1 MKLLVFLFAFAASGL
16 HAASAETVFACKSTT
31 IDIIY
36 IITISADSTKAAVRT
51 TNPMARCV
59 FDNTCP
65 AVTFGSKKLDTA
77 KYELTHDDG
86 YTTTAFAIDLD
97 RLAYTR
103 TLSHKIAS
111 PNTRIVGSNSAGTE
125 VHKGPCVRMSAAE
138 HPAYFK

>member
-1 MKLLVFLFAFAASGL
+1 MKLFVVLFAFAASGL
-16 HAASAETVFACKSTT
+16 QAAGAETVFACKSTT
-31 IDIIY
+31 MDIIY
-36 IITISADSTKAAVRT
+36 IITIPAGSETAAVRT

-65 AVTFGSKKLDTA
+65 AVTFRSKKLDKE

-86 YTTTAFAIDLD
+86 YTTTTFGIDLD
-97 RLAYTR
+97 SLSYTR

-125 VHKGPCVRMSAAE
+125 VHQGPCVRMSAAE
-138 HPAYFK
+138 HSAYFK